1 MGLFSKKEKG
11 KATKLFFITDVH
23 GSETTFRKFVS
34 AGSFYGV
41 DALVLGGDIAGK
53 MVVPVLDLGD
63 GHWRATVQSL
73 THELSS
79 QDEVAELQKRVAK
92 LGYYSAVV
100 DLPAYEELKAQP
112 EKVDALYHRLA
123 AERLAAWIDLAEEK
137 LEGTGVKM
145 YITGGNDDS
154 VDVLEAITREAR
166 HNVVPC
172 EDKVIALDEDGHVM
186 LSLGLSNP
194 TPWKTPREVTEE
206 ELAQHIEAMVAAAQI
221 DDFSRVVFNLHAPPI
236 DSTLDTCPKL
246 DWSTDPPSMVTS
258 GGTPVMYGAG
268 STAVRAAIE
277 KYQPLL
283 SLHGHIHE
291 SRGETTIGRTVA
303 VNPGS
308 EYGEGLLRGA
318 IVSLSGDTVVSVQL
332 TSG

>member
-1 MGLFSKKEKG
+1 MGLFSKKDKG
-11 KATKLFFITDVH
+11 KTTKLFFVTDVH

-34 AGSFYGV
+34 AGTFYHV
-41 DALVLGGDIAGK
+41 DVLILGGDIAGK
-53 MVVPVLDLGD
+53 MVVPILDLGD
-63 GHWRATVQSL
+63 GHWRATVQSI
-73 THELSS
+73 THELASHE
-79 QDEVAELQKRVAK
+79 EVAEFQKRVAK

-100 DLPAYEELKAQP
+100 APDEYDQLSARP
-112 EKVDALYHRLA
+112 EQVDALYQRLA
-123 AERLAAWIDLAEEK
+123 AERLAAWVDLAEEH
-137 LEGTGVKM
+137 LEGSGIKM

-154 VDVLEAITREAR
+154 VDVLAAISREAR
-166 HNVVPC
+166 SNVVPC
-172 EDKVIALDEDGHVM
+172 EDKVIELDDDGHIM

-194 TPWKTPREVTEE
+194 TPWKTPREVSEE
-206 ELAQHIEAMVAAAQI
+206 ELAEHIEAMVSNAKI

-246 DWSTDPPSMVTS
+246 DWNTDPPSMITS

-268 STAVRAAIE
+268 SMAVRVAIE

-291 SRGETTIGRTVA
+291 SRSETKIGRTVA

-318 IVSLSGDTVVSVQL
+318 IITLAGDTVVNVQL